1 MEGGGVTV
9 TPEDVVRQAL
19 AARGCRCR
27 PDIDWHLEHGVL
39 QVTAAHDD
47 GCPSIGGEVRS

>member
-1 MEGGGVTV
+1 MTV

-39 QVTAAHDD
+39 QVTAAHDA